1 MALKKSLTDPLN
13 WLLLLLAGAFFYYI
27 SAVPY
32 FTDLYLKTPQ
42 QMTFEQY
49 LANPSHPREFML
61 HALSAPPASI
71 EIIVTDLEIIHID
84 QDSVLLQ
91 DSSFGGAVA
100 APAAAPATDAAADGE
115 VVDGEVVEAEAQ
127 DSGDVVLLNFQPED
141 PIPGNQILIAGDN
154 LDLLPLSVGQNV
166 SIQVHG
172 LYETSSGWVPLNP
185 SLAGTDQEDLFTK
198 EQLDALDLLKVYDGG
213 IVVANPVLI
222 PYIEVDEMRFA
233 AEVHALGEP
242 ITLEELANDT
252 TYIQTLAR
260 LAGGSVDVYDVTLVE
275 KRFAERA
282 PYFIVQDAEGR
293 KAHIFFNS
301 RLLSEWYWAMDRLAG
316 QEVVVRGRL
325 RPFTPSQ
332 LREMESA
339 DNTQAVI
346 DGYAILS
353 RDGTVVIS
361 LENPLGGF
369 GGAR

>member
-71 EIIVTDLEIIHID
+71 EIIVTDLEIVHID

-91 DSSFGGAVA
+91 ASSLGDAVA
-100 APAAAPATDAAADGE
+100 APAAAPATADAAADGE
-115 VVDGEVVEAEAQ
+115 TAEAAAQ
-127 DSGDVVLLNFQPED
+127 DSGDGVLLDFQPED
-141 PIPGNQILIAGDN
+141 PVPGNQILIAGDN
-154 LDLLPLSVGQNV
+154 LDLLPLNVGQTVN
-166 SIQVHG
+166 IQVHG
-172 LYETSSGWVPLNP
+172 LYETTSGWVPLNP

-198 EQLDALDLLKVYDGG
+198 EQLDALDLMKIHDGG
-213 IVVANPVLI
+213 NTVEI

-252 TYIQTLAR
+252 TYIQTFAR
-260 LAGGSVDVYDVTLVE
+260 LAGGSVDVYDVTLQE

-282 PYFIVQDAEGR
+282 PYFIVADAEGR
-293 KAHIFFNS
+293 QAQVFFNS

-316 QEVVVRGRL
+316 QDVVVRGTL
-325 RPFTPSQ
+325 RQFTPSQ
-332 LREMESA
+332 LREMEST

-353 RDGTVVIS
+353 RDGRVIIS

-369 GGAR
+369 GGPQ